1 MWANR
6 ETRELYNHL
15 SKGTIDVS
23 KIITALDDVNGD
35 PSLWSD
41 YERQAIRILAAIRS
55 ARPRSPECA
64 PKLVRSG
71 ASTGPAWPASYSET
85 ADTCRWTRRC
95 KMAVDSGS
103 AAPHTIRATCET
115 IVMSARVERPVE

>member
-23 KIITALDDVNGD
+23 KIITALEDVNGD

-85 ADTCRWTRRC
+85 ADTCRWTRPC
-95 KMAVDSGS
+95 KRPS
-103 AAPHTIRATCET
+103 IRLR
-115 IVMSARVERPVE
+115 SPSHHPRDLRDDRNEREGGADRD